1 MNPAK
6 ISPRELDRMGLEVGV
21 VASHLELSEKE
32 VRRYLDIGLIK
43 IRPLEEMS
51 LTDCGMGVGIQFG
64 NKVLIAEFR
73 QDRVVRHEMRYLRGK
88 RSST

>member
-1 MNPAK
+1 
-6 ISPRELDRMGLEVGV
+6 MGLEVGV

-43 IRPLEEMS
+43 IRPLEEMP
-51 LTDCGMGVGIQFG
+51 LADCGTGVGIQFG
-64 NKVLIAEFR
+64 NKVLIAEFCG
-73 QDRVVRHEMRYLRGK
+73 DRVVRYDMRYLRGK